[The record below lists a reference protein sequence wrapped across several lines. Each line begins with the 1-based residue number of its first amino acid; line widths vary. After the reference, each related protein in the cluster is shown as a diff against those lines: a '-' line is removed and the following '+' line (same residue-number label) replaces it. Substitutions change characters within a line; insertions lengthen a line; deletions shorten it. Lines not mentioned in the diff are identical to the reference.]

1 MKKFISFLL
10 CLALCFNLIPTIM
23 FAEDPEPYLGPFEG
37 LDDPSGIYTI
47 SEDLL
52 VTSVDAITLVGGKVR
67 IESGATL
74 TIEAGGSLE
83 LRGTELTND
92 GTIIIKADTSGD
104 PPEYGHLEIW
114 EVLGVLLNNGLI
126 TVNGELNLSNDAQLI
141 NIEGKTVEISGKMR
155 LHGGAEIV
163 NTGSGMIIG
172 IDDGKIDLF
181 DPPDEVNPPFVIT
194 GLSFYEDAEAE
205 EAIEELSGL
214 FRYDHDSKRWVRHN
228 EEPGGG
234 DPPPGDMQYSI
245 TLNYD
250 EEQGR
255 IILNGAFETSG
266 VYHFNE
272 NDNVHMTIEAS
283 PGYQIE
289 DVVIDGESQDP
300 IDSYS
305 FENLDDDHTVE
316 VTFIAEPPGDGSIH
330 TITVHEPVNGSVT
343 ADGLSDGIVEV
354 EDGYDI
360 IFMVTPNP
368 GYRIS
373 AVMITENGFTD
384 DWSWNLAYLGNGDFE
399 FPLFEVRGDMDIEF
413 VFEAEDLESLLENNF
428 VVLEEETESYSDIAE
443 ALIKQFS
450 GYGYAVSADDIEII
464 GVDKGEINTKGYGE
478 FTFAVTTAD
487 ESTGYIVKSPS
498 DIIFKLDDGNESVIK
513 VVRPS
518 EDPDIDELA
527 VPAMSSGTME
537 VFGYGN
543 LVAAP
548 MTDLERDENGRIK
561 LPFNCAQF
569 HIFNFMPPGDGNVN
583 LYGFYVIQDDALC
596 VRVSAKSGE
605 NEQKTVLWDL
615 NRYTNLTEGNDTSYV
630 FFGNDEFILSTPPPG
645 IGDVTS
651 LEVETGDFGGYTIEA
666 NGDGYSV
673 NFLSDFYDD
682 ITVDLKING
691 LDRQIRIRRVGVDIV
706 AYEWEEEASEFATVS
721 HGTQSST
728 IIDFSGNDKYKIYA
742 TYCIPENGDQAP
754 YGLYVVY
761 TWADGSK
768 TTDIIT
774 EPCSTPAPM
783 AYDIFSDGVFHYANH
798 ADSCDYL
805 LYSGESKAQAPVKIN
820 VTVLKGDP
828 AASGSFSGVFFGS
841 GAGVEWV
848 KEEDE

>member
-1 MKKFISFLL
+1 
-10 CLALCFNLIPTIM
+10 
-23 FAEDPEPYLGPFEG
+23 
-37 LDDPSGIYTI
+37 
-47 SEDLL
+47 
-52 VTSVDAITLVGGKVR
+52 
-67 IESGATL
+67 
-74 TIEAGGSLE
+74 
-83 LRGTELTND
+83 
-92 GTIIIKADTSGD
+92 
-104 PPEYGHLEIW
+104 
-114 EVLGVLLNNGLI
+114 
-126 TVNGELNLSNDAQLI
+126 
-141 NIEGKTVEISGKMR
+141 
-155 LHGGAEIV
+155 
-163 NTGSGMIIG
+163 
-172 IDDGKIDLF
+172 
-181 DPPDEVNPPFVIT
+181 
-194 GLSFYEDAEAE
+194 
-205 EAIEELSGL
+205 
-214 FRYDHDSKRWVRHN
+214 
-228 EEPGGG
+228 
-234 DPPPGDMQYSI
+234 
-245 TLNYD
+245 
-250 EEQGR
+250 
-255 IILNGAFETSG
+255 
-266 VYHFNE
+266 
-272 NDNVHMTIEAS
+272 
-283 PGYQIE
+283 
-289 DVVIDGESQDP
+289 VVIDGESQDP

-305 FENLDDDHTVE
+305 FENLDADHTVE

-354 EDGYDI
+354 EDGYDVT
-360 IFMVTPNP
+360 FTVTPDP

-373 AVMITENGFTD
+373 TVMVTQDDFID
-384 DWSWNLAYLGNGDFE
+384 DWSWNLAYIGNRDFE

-443 ALIKQFS
+443 ALIKQFG
-450 GYGYAVSADDIEII
+450 GYGYAISEGNITITDD
-464 GVDKGEINTKGYGE
+464 DKEDIDNDDYGT
-478 FTFAVTTAD
+478 FTFTVTPEGEGSPVAGA
-487 ESTGYIVKSPS
+487 GYIVKSPT

-630 FFGNDEFILSTPPPG
+630 FFGNDEFILSIPPSG
-645 IGDVTS
+645 IGAATS
-651 LEVETGDFGGYTIEA
+651 LEVEEEDFGGYIIEA
-666 NGDGYSV
+666 NGDGTYSV

-682 ITVDLKING
+682 ITVDLKINDI
-691 LDRQIRIRRVGVDIV
+691 DRQLRIRRVGVDIV

>member
-1 MKKFISFLL
+1 MRVRMIKKLISFF
-10 CLALCFNLIPTIM
+10 LCFVFCVNLIQVIG
-23 FAEDPEPYLGPFEG
+23 EDPGGGPF
-37 LDDPSGIYTI
+37 T
-47 SEDLL
+47 
-52 VTSVDAITLVGGKVR
+52 
-67 IESGATL
+67 
-74 TIEAGGSLE
+74 
-83 LRGTELTND
+83 
-92 GTIIIKADTSGD
+92 
-104 PPEYGHLEIW
+104 
-114 EVLGVLLNNGLI
+114 I
-126 TVNGELNLSNDAQLI
+126 TVSVEGNGHFMYGGFSENNRVIEVPAGSN
-141 NIEGKTVEISGKMR
+141 
-155 LHGGAEIV
+155 HY
-163 NTGSGMIIG
+163 
-172 IDDGKIDLF
+172 
-181 DPPDEVNPPFVIT
+181 
-194 GLSFYEDAEAE
+194 FYIEAE
-205 EAIEELSGL
+205 EGYEIEEVFVDGASVGIITEHEFNDISDNHTLHAKFVPS
-214 FRYDHDSKRWVRHN
+214 
-228 EEPGGG
+228 
-234 DPPPGDMQYSI
+234 QYKI
-245 TLNYD
+245 HV
-250 EEQGR
+250 
-255 IILNGAFETSG
+255 TSG
-266 VYHFNE
+266 ENGQIKYNGQPENGTDVFVNKNEDATFEIEADQGYDIDDVLVNGDSVGAIPSYTFMNVTTDQSIHATFKPKTFEITTIVKDNEGNEGVGGEISCLEPLTDIPYDADRTFNILPDAGYRIKEIRDNGE
-272 NDNVHMTIEAS
+272 NRGADNTYQLNHIREDHTIE
-283 PGYQIE
+283 
-289 DVVIDGESQDP
+289 VI
-300 IDSYS
+300 
-305 FENLDDDHTVE
+305 FEHL
-316 VTFIAEPPGDGSIH
+316 GDGSIH
-330 TITVHEPVNGSVT
+330 KITVQEPVNGSVT
-343 ADGLSDGIVEV
+343 ATGMVDWQVEV
-354 EDGYDI
+354 KDGYDVT
-360 IFMVTPNP
+360 FTVTPNP

-373 AVMITENGFTD
+373 TVMVTQDDFID
-384 DWSWNLAYLGNGDFE
+384 DWSWNLAYIGNGDFE

-428 VVLEEETESYSDIAE
+428 VVLEEETEYASDITE
-443 ALIKQFS
+443 SLIRQFA
-450 GYGYAVSADDIEII
+450 GYGYAISEENIFVYF
-464 GVDKGEINTKGYGE
+464 VDKNDINSEGYGFFE
-478 FTFAVTTAD
+478 FTVTPQSG
-487 ESTGYIVKSPS
+487 EPVEGHGYIVKSPS
-498 DIIFKLDDGNESVIK
+498 DIIFKLDDGSGTPFIE

-518 EDPDIDELA
+518 DGIDELP
-527 VPAMSSGTME
+527 VPAMSNGTMD

-543 LVAAP
+543 LIAAP
-548 MTDLERDENGRIK
+548 MTDLETDENGKIK
-561 LPFNCAQF
+561 LPFYCAQF
-569 HIFNFMPPGDGNVN
+569 HIFNFMPPGEGDVN

-596 VRVSAKSGE
+596 VRVSAKSGDT
-605 NEQKTVLWDL
+605 EQKTNQWDF
-615 NRYTNLTEGNDTSYV
+615 NRYTNLKKGNDTSYV

>member
-1 MKKFISFLL
+1 
-10 CLALCFNLIPTIM
+10 
-23 FAEDPEPYLGPFEG
+23 
-37 LDDPSGIYTI
+37 
-47 SEDLL
+47 
-52 VTSVDAITLVGGKVR
+52 
-67 IESGATL
+67 
-74 TIEAGGSLE
+74 
-83 LRGTELTND
+83 
-92 GTIIIKADTSGD
+92 
-104 PPEYGHLEIW
+104 
-114 EVLGVLLNNGLI
+114 
-126 TVNGELNLSNDAQLI
+126 
-141 NIEGKTVEISGKMR
+141 MR
-155 LHGGAEIV
+155 LHGGAEIE

-181 DPPDEVNPPFVIT
+181 DPPDEVNPPFEIT

-316 VTFIAEPPGDGSIH
+316 VTFIAEPPGDGSIQH
-330 TITVHEPVNGSVT
+330 TITVHEPVNGFVT

-354 EDGYDI
+354 EDGYDVT
-360 IFMVTPNP
+360 FTVTPDP

-373 AVMITENGFTD
+373 TVMVTQDDFID
-384 DWSWNLAYLGNGDFE
+384 DWSWNLAYIGNGHFNSRCLR
-399 FPLFEVRGDMDIEF
+399 FGNMDIEF

-443 ALIKQFS
+443 ALIKQFG
-450 GYGYAVSADDIEII
+450 GYGYAISEGNITITDD
-464 GVDKGEINTKGYGE
+464 DKEDIDNDDYGT
-478 FTFAVTTAD
+478 FTFTVTPEGEGSPVAGA
-487 ESTGYIVKSPS
+487 GYIVKSPT

-583 LYGFYVIQDDALC
+583 LYGF
-596 VRVSAKSGE
+596 
-605 NEQKTVLWDL
+605 
-615 NRYTNLTEGNDTSYV
+615 TSYRMMRC
-630 FFGNDEFILSTPPPG
+630 
-645 IGDVTS
+645 
-651 LEVETGDFGGYTIEA
+651 A
-666 NGDGYSV
+666 
-673 NFLSDFYDD
+673 
-682 ITVDLKING
+682 
-691 LDRQIRIRRVGVDIV
+691 
-706 AYEWEEEASEFATVS
+706 
-721 HGTQSST
+721 
-728 IIDFSGNDKYKIYA
+728 
-742 TYCIPENGDQAP
+742 
-754 YGLYVVY
+754 
-761 TWADGSK
+761 
-768 TTDIIT
+768 
-774 EPCSTPAPM
+774 
-783 AYDIFSDGVFHYANH
+783 
-798 ADSCDYL
+798 
-805 LYSGESKAQAPVKIN
+805 
-820 VTVLKGDP
+820 
-828 AASGSFSGVFFGS
+828 
-841 GAGVEWV
+841 
-848 KEEDE
+848 

>member
-1 MKKFISFLL
+1 MRVRMINKLISFF
-10 CLALCFNLIPTIM
+10 LCFVFCVNLIQVIG
-23 FAEDPEPYLGPFEG
+23 EDPGGGPF
-37 LDDPSGIYTI
+37 T
-47 SEDLL
+47 
-52 VTSVDAITLVGGKVR
+52 
-67 IESGATL
+67 
-74 TIEAGGSLE
+74 
-83 LRGTELTND
+83 
-92 GTIIIKADTSGD
+92 
-104 PPEYGHLEIW
+104 
-114 EVLGVLLNNGLI
+114 I
-126 TVNGELNLSNDAQLI
+126 TVSVEGNGHFMYGGFSENNRVIEVPAGSN
-141 NIEGKTVEISGKMR
+141 
-155 LHGGAEIV
+155 HY
-163 NTGSGMIIG
+163 
-172 IDDGKIDLF
+172 
-181 DPPDEVNPPFVIT
+181 
-194 GLSFYEDAEAE
+194 FYIEAE
-205 EAIEELSGL
+205 EGYEIEEVFVDGASVGIITEHEFNDISDNHTLHAKFVPS
-214 FRYDHDSKRWVRHN
+214 
-228 EEPGGG
+228 
-234 DPPPGDMQYSI
+234 QYKI
-245 TLNYD
+245 HV
-250 EEQGR
+250 
-255 IILNGAFETSG
+255 TSG
-266 VYHFNE
+266 ENGQIKYNGQPENGTDVFVNKNEDATFEIEADQGYDIDDVLVNGDSVGAIPSYTFMNVTTDQSIHATFKPKTFEITTIVKDNEGNEGVGGEISCLEPLTDIPYDADRTFNILPDAGYRIKEIRDNGE
-272 NDNVHMTIEAS
+272 NRGADNTYQLNHIREDHTIE
-283 PGYQIE
+283 
-289 DVVIDGESQDP
+289 VI
-300 IDSYS
+300 
-305 FENLDDDHTVE
+305 FEHL
-316 VTFIAEPPGDGSIH
+316 GDGSIH
-330 TITVHEPVNGSVT
+330 KITVQEPVNGSVT
-343 ADGLSDGIVEV
+343 ATGMVDWQVEV
-354 EDGYDI
+354 KDGYDVT
-360 IFMVTPNP
+360 FTVTPNP

-373 AVMITENGFTD
+373 TVMVTQDDFID
-384 DWSWNLAYLGNGDFE
+384 DWSWNLAYIGNGDFE

-428 VVLEEETESYSDIAE
+428 VVLEEETEYASDITE
-443 ALIKQFS
+443 SLIRQFA
-450 GYGYAVSADDIEII
+450 GYGYAISEENIFVYF
-464 GVDKGEINTKGYGE
+464 VDKNDINSEGYGFFE
-478 FTFAVTTAD
+478 FTVTPQSG
-487 ESTGYIVKSPS
+487 EPVEGHGYIVKSPS
-498 DIIFKLDDGNESVIK
+498 DIIFKLDDGSGTPFIE

-518 EDPDIDELA
+518 DGIDELP
-527 VPAMSSGTME
+527 VPAMSNGTMD

-543 LVAAP
+543 LIAAP
-548 MTDLERDENGRIK
+548 MTDLETDENGKIK
-561 LPFNCAQF
+561 LPFYCAQF
-569 HIFNFMPPGDGNVN
+569 HIFNFMPPGEGDVN

-596 VRVSAKSGE
+596 VRVSAKSGDT
-605 NEQKTVLWDL
+605 EQKTNQWDF
-615 NRYTNLTEGNDTSYV
+615 NRYTNLKKGNDTSYV
-630 FFGNDEFILSTPPPG
+630 FFGNDEFILSTPTPG

>member
-1 MKKFISFLL
+1 
-10 CLALCFNLIPTIM
+10 
-23 FAEDPEPYLGPFEG
+23 
-37 LDDPSGIYTI
+37 
-47 SEDLL
+47 
-52 VTSVDAITLVGGKVR
+52 
-67 IESGATL
+67 
-74 TIEAGGSLE
+74 
-83 LRGTELTND
+83 
-92 GTIIIKADTSGD
+92 
-104 PPEYGHLEIW
+104 
-114 EVLGVLLNNGLI
+114 
-126 TVNGELNLSNDAQLI
+126 
-141 NIEGKTVEISGKMR
+141 
-155 LHGGAEIV
+155 
-163 NTGSGMIIG
+163 
-172 IDDGKIDLF
+172 
-181 DPPDEVNPPFVIT
+181 
-194 GLSFYEDAEAE
+194 
-205 EAIEELSGL
+205 
-214 FRYDHDSKRWVRHN
+214 
-228 EEPGGG
+228 
-234 DPPPGDMQYSI
+234 
-245 TLNYD
+245 
-250 EEQGR
+250 
-255 IILNGAFETSG
+255 
-266 VYHFNE
+266 
-272 NDNVHMTIEAS
+272 
-283 PGYQIE
+283 
-289 DVVIDGESQDP
+289 
-300 IDSYS
+300 
-305 FENLDDDHTVE
+305 
-316 VTFIAEPPGDGSIH
+316 
-330 TITVHEPVNGSVT
+330 
-343 ADGLSDGIVEV
+343 
-354 EDGYDI
+354 
-360 IFMVTPNP
+360 
-368 GYRIS
+368 
-373 AVMITENGFTD
+373 
-384 DWSWNLAYLGNGDFE
+384 
-399 FPLFEVRGDMDIEF
+399 MDIEF
-413 VFEAEDLESLLENNF
+413 VFEEEDIESLFENNF
-428 VVLEEETESYSDIAE
+428 VVLEEELEEETESDSDLKE
-443 ALIKQFS
+443 SLIRQFG
-450 GYGYAVSADDIEII
+450 GYGYAISEGNITITD
-464 GVDKGEINTKGYGE
+464 VDKEDIDNDDYGT
-478 FTFAVTTAD
+478 FTFTVTPEGEGSPVAGA
-487 ESTGYIVKSPS
+487 GYIVKSPT

-596 VRVSAKSGE
+596 VRVSAKSGDT
-605 NEQKTVLWDL
+605 EQKTNQWDF
-615 NRYTNLTEGNDTSYV
+615 NRYTNLKKGNDTSYV

>member
-1 MKKFISFLL
+1 
-10 CLALCFNLIPTIM
+10 
-23 FAEDPEPYLGPFEG
+23 
-37 LDDPSGIYTI
+37 
-47 SEDLL
+47 
-52 VTSVDAITLVGGKVR
+52 
-67 IESGATL
+67 
-74 TIEAGGSLE
+74 
-83 LRGTELTND
+83 
-92 GTIIIKADTSGD
+92 
-104 PPEYGHLEIW
+104 
-114 EVLGVLLNNGLI
+114 
-126 TVNGELNLSNDAQLI
+126 
-141 NIEGKTVEISGKMR
+141 
-155 LHGGAEIV
+155 
-163 NTGSGMIIG
+163 
-172 IDDGKIDLF
+172 
-181 DPPDEVNPPFVIT
+181 
-194 GLSFYEDAEAE
+194 
-205 EAIEELSGL
+205 
-214 FRYDHDSKRWVRHN
+214 
-228 EEPGGG
+228 
-234 DPPPGDMQYSI
+234 
-245 TLNYD
+245 
-250 EEQGR
+250 
-255 IILNGAFETSG
+255 
-266 VYHFNE
+266 
-272 NDNVHMTIEAS
+272 
-283 PGYQIE
+283 
-289 DVVIDGESQDP
+289 
-300 IDSYS
+300 
-305 FENLDDDHTVE
+305 
-316 VTFIAEPPGDGSIH
+316 
-330 TITVHEPVNGSVT
+330 
-343 ADGLSDGIVEV
+343 
-354 EDGYDI
+354 
-360 IFMVTPNP
+360 
-368 GYRIS
+368 
-373 AVMITENGFTD
+373 
-384 DWSWNLAYLGNGDFE
+384 
-399 FPLFEVRGDMDIEF
+399 MDIEF
-413 VFEAEDLESLLENNF
+413 IFSVEDLETLLKNSF
-428 VVLEEETESYSDIAE
+428 VVLEEETVTDSGIKGSLAE
-443 ALIKQFS
+443 QFG
-450 GYGYAVSADDIEII
+450 GYGYAISEDNIDIID
-464 GVDKGEINTKGYGE
+464 VDKDEIDIKGYGQ
-478 FTFAVTTAD
+478 FTFEVTP
-487 ESTGYIVKSPS
+487 EGGEPVVRTGYIVKNKN
-498 DIIFKLDDGNESVIK
+498 DIIFRLDDGNSNVGIR

-518 EDPDIDELA
+518 ENPDIDELA
-527 VPAMSSGTME
+527 VPAMDSGTME

-548 MTDLERDENGRIK
+548 MTDLERNESGKIK
-561 LPFNCAQF
+561 LPFYCAQF
-569 HIFNFMPPGDGNVN
+569 HIFNFMPEEDNVN

-596 VRVSAKSGE
+596 VRVSAKSGDT
-605 NEQKTVLWDL
+605 EQKTNQWDF
-615 NRYTNLTEGNDTSYV
+615 NRYTNLKKGNDTSYV